1 MGSAMAMNYTIVREH
16 LNNLTE
22 DDLVKAAQKGDLD
35 SFNHLVL
42 LFQDRIFGFVSRILG
57 DEDLAA
63 DITQDAFI
71 KAYQSLPQFRNG
83 SFRSWLYRIAKNT
96 AFDEMRRTKKHAAVS
111 LDYEDEDEEDSSLM
125 AYLPNDDPSPE
136 QEYERAELSQTIQA
150 ALDQLNQDQRA
161 VITLI
166 DIQDFDYQ
174 EAAETLGTN
183 IGTIKSR
190 LARARQ
196 QLREILV
203 EG

>member
-96 AFDEMRRTKKHAAVS
+96 AFDEMRRTKKHAVVS
-111 LDYEDEDEEDSSLM
+111 LDYEDEDEENSSLM

-150 ALDQLNQDQRA
+150 ALNQLNQDQRA

-174 EAAETLGTN
+174 EAAEALGTN

-203 EG
+203 ES